1 MRKPPRCAL
10 ISTLLPSPKRSPHG
24 EPRSARLPIRR
35 PPRLSPCRQIDR
47 GCATPKR
54 RKSLRRVGAQK
65 HGITTAASAKVGKAA
80 GFEKAA
86 ALCANLHLAALSKAV
101 PSRGTSLR
109 SAPHSA
115 SAAAFSMSANRQ
127 GRCNAATRAASPPA
141 ARLAASLLAARPHN
155 ESKQRRAA

>member
-1 MRKPPRCAL
+1 LPQAKAGGRRSRAL
-10 ISTLLPSPKRSPHG
+10 AILPQ
-24 EPRSARLPIRR
+24 A
-35 PPRLSPCRQIDR
+35 
-47 GCATPKR
+47 
-54 RKSLRRVGAQK
+54 KSLRRAGTQK

-86 ALCANLHLAALSKAV
+86 ALCAHFRLAALSKAD

-115 SAAAFSMSANRQ
+115 SAAAFSMSANWR
-127 GRCNAATRAASPPA
+127 GRCNAATRTTSPPA

-155 ESKQRRAA
+155 ESKQRRTA